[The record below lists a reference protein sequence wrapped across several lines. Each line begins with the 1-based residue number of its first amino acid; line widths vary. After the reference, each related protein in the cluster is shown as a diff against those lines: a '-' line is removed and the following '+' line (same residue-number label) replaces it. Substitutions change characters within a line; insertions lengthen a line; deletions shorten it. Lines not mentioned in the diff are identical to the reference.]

1 MWAVTQ
7 TGCLLGVSAR
17 PVQVEVRFGAGLPG
31 LEIVGLAERAVRE
44 SRVRVL
50 SALEAEGLP
59 RPTRRVVVNLAPGD
73 LPKTGAGLDL
83 AIAVA
88 YLAAAGRVQPE
99 GAEGLLLLGELGLG
113 GDLRPV
119 RGVLAQLRT
128 ATERGLRGAV
138 VPLANEVEAALGH
151 GPRLQVHCARTLGE
165 VLDFLDGRARLETPR
180 APGEATV
187 PSPCLSEV
195 RGQEGARRA
204 LEIAAAGEHALLMVG
219 PPGSGKTMLA
229 RRLPGLLPPPND
241 HEQLEIAAIAGA
253 AGLPVRAPVRRP
265 FRAPHHSA
273 SAPALVGGGEPVR
286 PGEVTLAH
294 RGVLFLDELPEF
306 RRDAVE
312 VLRTVLESGEAHV
325 VRARSRVTMPARP
338 LVVAAMNPCPCGFL
352 GDRERSCRCTPLQ
365 TSRYR
370 GRISGPLLDRFDLHV
385 EVPRV
390 PVRRLTR
397 LRGGEPTSKVAA
409 RVREARA
416 QLAAEGGFRL
426 SLQQLLARTEPGAM
440 AMLERAV
447 EALGLSA
454 RGFVKA
460 LRVARTVAALDG
472 KGRIGPE
479 EVAEAVALRL
489 LDRDGSRHGSA
500 SPHMERRRTPPRQEA
515 RSGDGGASASLQ
527 KEASS

>member
-50 SALEAEGLP
+50 SALEAEGLE
-59 RPTRRVVVNLAPGD
+59 RPTRRVVINLAPGD

-99 GAEGLLLLGELGLG
+99 RLDGLLLLGELGLG

-119 RGVLAQLRT
+119 RGVLAQLRS
-128 ATERGLRGAV
+128 AADRGLRAAV
-138 VPLANEVEAALGH
+138 VPHANEVEAALGH

-165 VLDFLDGRARLETPR
+165 VLDFLDGRIQLEAPR
-180 APGEATV
+180 PPGEAATAA
-187 PSPCLSEV
+187 PCLSEV
-195 RGQEGARRA
+195 RGQESARRA
-204 LEIAAAGEHALLMVG
+204 LEIAAAGDHALLMVG

-229 RRLPGLLPPPND
+229 RRLPALLPPPD
-241 HEQLEIAAIAGA
+241 ERERLEIAAIAGA
-253 AGLPVRAPVRRP
+253 AGLSVRAPVRRP

-273 SAPALVGGGEPVR
+273 SAAALVGGGEPVR

-312 VLRTVLESGEAHV
+312 VLRTVLECGEAHV
-325 VRARSRVTMPARP
+325 ARARSRVTMPARP

-352 GDRERSCRCTPLQ
+352 GDRERPCRCTPLQ
-365 TSRYR
+365 ASRYR

-397 LRGGEPTSKVAA
+397 MQPGEASERVAA
-409 RVREARA
+409 RVRTARER
-416 QLAAEGGFRL
+416 LEAEGGLRL
-426 SLQQLLARTEPGAM
+426 GLEELLRRSEPKAVH
-440 AMLERAV
+440 MLERAV

-460 LRVARTVAALDG
+460 LRVARTVAALE
-472 KGRIGPE
+472 GRGCIGTE
-479 EVAEAVALRL
+479 AVAEAVALRL
-489 LDRDGSRHGSA
+489 LDRDEHRTRSA
-500 SPHMERRRTPPRQEA
+500 ERA
-515 RSGDGGASASLQ
+515 AHA
-527 KEASS
+527 

>member
-17 PVQVEVRFGAGLPG
+17 AVQVEVRFGAGLPG

-59 RPTRRVVVNLAPGD
+59 RPARRVVVNLAPGD

-88 YLAAAGRVQPE
+88 YLAAAGRLQPD
-99 GAEGLLLLGELGLG
+99 GLEQVLLLGELGLG

-119 RGVLAQLRT
+119 RGVLAQLRS
-128 ATERGLRGAV
+128 AAERGLKTAV
-138 VPLANEVEAALGH
+138 VPAANGTEAALCRGL
-151 GPRLQVHCARTLGE
+151 RVHVAERLGE
-165 VLDFLDGRARLETPR
+165 VLDFLDGRGELMRPEPAAGAARS
-180 APGEATV
+180 A
-187 PSPCLSEV
+187 PCLSEV

-204 LEIAAAGEHALLMVG
+204 LEIAAAGAHALLMVG

-229 RRLPGLLPPPND
+229 RRLPGLLPAPTEV
-241 HEQLEIAAIAGA
+241 EQLEIASIAGA
-253 AGLPVRAPVRRP
+253 AGLPVRAPILRP

-273 SAPALVGGGEPVR
+273 SAAALVGGGEPVR

-294 RGVLFLDELPEF
+294 LGVLFLDELPEF

-312 VLRTVLESGEAHV
+312 VLRTVLETGQASVA
-325 VRARSRVTMPARP
+325 RARSRVTMPARP

-352 GDRERSCRCTPLQ
+352 GDRRRPCRCTPLQ
-365 TSRYR
+365 VGRYR

-390 PVRRLTR
+390 PVRTLTR
-397 LRGGEPTSKVAA
+397 LQPGEPTERVAP
-409 RVREARA
+409 RVAEARE
-416 QLAAEGGFRL
+416 LLHGSGGLRL
-426 SLQQLLARTEPGAM
+426 GLDELLRRSEPGAV
-440 AMLERAV
+440 ALLERAV
-447 EALGLSA
+447 AALGLSA

-460 LRVARTVAALDG
+460 LAVARTVAALDG
-472 KGRIGPE
+472 RSTLGTE
-479 EVAEAVALRL
+479 HVAEAVQLRL
-489 LDRDGSRHGSA
+489 LDRAEAG
-500 SPHMERRRTPPRQEA
+500 PTERRAT
-515 RSGDGGASASLQ
+515 GAA
-527 KEASS
+527 